1 MIEVIMWHELA
12 ENPKAMSQL
21 YKTVPSLE
29 GLEPHELLLHRDG
42 PRLTLKA
49 DFPCFPDA
57 PPDRW
62 VREGYTKVSIQLDFW
77 GIRSV
82 NISGW
87 STNMLVNIQ
96 IERTNSGE
104 ISIVAESCEGQVYFS
119 AVCQSFRI
127 AHITGYAVWQ

>member
-1 MIEVIMWHELA
+1 MWHELA

-29 GLEPHELLLHRDG
+29 ALELHEVFLHRDG

-49 DFPCFPDA
+49 TLACFPDA

-62 VREGYTKVSIQLDFW
+62 VRDGYCKASIQLDFW
-77 GIRSV
+77 GIQSV
-82 NISGW
+82 NISNW
-87 STNMLVNIQ
+87 STNMTVDIQ

-104 ISIVAESCEGQVYFS
+104 ISVVAKSCEGQSYFS
-119 AVCQSFRI
+119 IVCQFFRI
-127 AHITGYAVWQ
+127 AHITGYAVER

>member
-1 MIEVIMWHELA
+1 MLT
-12 ENPKAMSQL
+12 AMSQL

-29 GLEPHELLLHRDG
+29 GLELHELLLHRDG

-49 DFPCFPDA
+49 NLPCFPDA

-62 VREGYTKVSIQLDFW
+62 VRQGYNKVSIQLDFW
-77 GIRSV
+77 GIQSV

-87 STNMLVNIQ
+87 STNMVVDIQ
-96 IERTNSGE
+96 IERINGSE
-104 ISIVAESCEGQVYFS
+104 ISVAANSRESQTRFS
-119 AVCQSFRI
+119 AVCQFFRI